1 VEICSI
7 SFNNLWSN
15 FNAFYRSFN
24 TVIIIFRNITV
35 IFFWIRYLVFN
46 KKLNYTNNRI
56 SILKKIFKLWQLTSF
71 FKSLLFALTI
81 AINLF
86 TFSIQ
91 DSSAY
96 PVFAQQ
102 NYSNPRAA
110 NGKLACAN
118 CHLNQKAIEIEAP
131 QAVLPKSVFEVEIK
145 VAYDTSR
152 KQVGAN
158 GKQADLN
165 VGGILVLPK
174 GFKLAPKNQIPE
186 EVKVKNKG
194 VFISPYSTEFDNI
207 LVVGP
212 IAGKKHQ
219 ELIFPVLAP
228 DPETDSSVKYL
239 SFPFYAGGNRG
250 RGQVYPTGEKSN
262 VNVFGAVQA
271 GQITEIA
278 TSEKG
283 ESNIT
288 IVGANGNK
296 TSQIVPTGLVLTAKQ
311 GDIVKNDQGLNI
323 NPNAGGFGQEES
335 EIVLQNP
342 IRIMGYLAFCL
353 CVLLTQIFLVLKK
366 KQFEKVQ
373 AAELNF

>member
-1 VEICSI
+1 M
-7 SFNNLWSN
+7 
-15 FNAFYRSFN
+15 A
-24 TVIIIFRNITV
+24 T
-35 IFFWIRYLVFN
+35 N
-46 KKLNYTNNRI
+46 K
-56 SILKKIFKLWQLTSF
+56 F
-71 FKSLLFALTI
+71 FKSLLFALMI

-86 TFSIQ
+86 SVCIE

-131 QAVLPKSVFEVEIK
+131 QAVLPNSVFEVELK
-145 VAYDTSR
+145 VPYDVT
-152 KQVGAN
+152 KQQIGAN
-158 GKQADLN
+158 GKKADLN
-165 VGGILVLPK
+165 IGGILILPN
-174 GFKLAPKNQIPE
+174 GFKLAAKNQISE
-186 EVKVKNKG
+186 EIKAKNKG

-212 IAGKKHQ
+212 IAGKTHQ
-219 ELIFPVLAP
+219 ELIFPVVSP
-228 DPETDSSVKYL
+228 DPEKDSNVKYL
-239 SFPFYAGGNRG
+239 TYPMYAGGNRG

-262 VNVFGAVQA
+262 LNIFTAPQA
-271 GQITEIA
+271 GQITEIT

-283 ESNIT
+283 DSNVV
-288 IVGANGNK
+288 IVDATGTK
-296 TSQIVPTGLVLTAKQ
+296 TSQLVPAGLTLTIKQ
-311 GDIVKNDQGLNI
+311 GDIVKVDQPLNRD
-323 NPNAGGFGQEES
+323 PNAGGFGQEET

-342 IRIMGYLAFCL
+342 LRIVGYLAFCF
-353 CVLLTQIFLVLKK
+353 CALLTQVFLIIKK

>member
-1 VEICSI
+1 M
-7 SFNNLWSN
+7 
-15 FNAFYRSFN
+15 
-24 TVIIIFRNITV
+24 T
-35 IFFWIRYLVFN
+35 
-46 KKLNYTNNRI
+46 TNRF
-56 SILKKIFKLWQLTSF
+56 L
-71 FKSLLFALTI
+71 KSLLFAFAI
-81 AINLF
+81 GINLF
-86 TFSIQ
+86 GFAIQ

-118 CHLNQKAIEIEAP
+118 CHLNQKAIEIESP
-131 QAVLPKSVFEVEIK
+131 QAVLPNSVFEVTIK
-145 VAYDTSR
+145 VPYDTSK

-158 GKQADLN
+158 GKKADIN
-165 VGGILVLPK
+165 VGGILMLPK
-174 GFKLAPKNQIPE
+174 GFKLAPKNQIPNE
-186 EVKVKNKG
+186 LKQKNKG
-194 VFISPYSTEFDNI
+194 VFISPYSAEFDNI

-219 ELIFPVLAP
+219 ELIFPVIAP
-228 DPETDSSVKYL
+228 DPGKNSDVKYL
-239 SFPFYAGGNRG
+239 TYPFYAGGNRG

-262 VNVFGAVQA
+262 VNVFGATQA
-271 GQITEIA
+271 GQIAEIT

-288 IVGANGNK
+288 ILNSDGTK
-296 TSQIVPTGLVLTAKQ
+296 TSQVVPAGLSLIVKQ
-311 GDIVKNDQGLNI
+311 GDIVKTEQALNI
-323 NPNAGGFGQEES
+323 NPNMGGFGQEES

-342 IRIMGYLAFCL
+342 IRIFGYLAFCL
-353 CVLLTQIFLVLKK
+353 SVVLSQITLILKK